1 MVGGA
6 IREQPTLFLVTVP
19 LTQNAQH
26 AAGDGQTCVGDI
38 AQRLCGE
45 AIGANGFDADAVAA
59 IVDEAKQR
67 GLIDQALT
75 TSSIVFFCQ
84 AFGLGA
90 HTLESARLNDGGGG
104 VETWRA
110 VMEHMLE
117 ALGPDR
123 PATPQ
128 PTA

>member
-1 MVGGA
+1 MMSRSQDAEQVVGEGWA
-6 IREQPTLFLVTVP
+6 S
-19 LTQNAQH
+19 
-26 AAGDGQTCVGDI
+26 AGDL

-45 AIGANGFDADAVAA
+45 TVGANGFDAGAVAA

-75 TSSIVFFCQ
+75 TSSIVFFCR

-90 HTLESARLNDGGGG
+90 HTLESARPNRGGGG
-104 VETWRA
+104 VEMWNA
-110 VMEHMLE
+110 VMQNILE

-128 PTA
+128 STA